1 MSKFKNVQVLTAA
14 AMLAAIAVI
23 LGFFK
28 IPLSPTLEIRFAV
41 LPIAVSGAMFGP
53 AMAAVVGI
61 LSDVG
66 GYLLK
71 PTGPFFPGFTV
82 SAAISGVIFGLL
94 LYKKK
99 ATWLRVTGAMT
110 IRTVVV
116 SILLN
121 SYWLTMLY
129 HKGFVPILAG
139 RITKEMILLPIFIA
153 MILALLKL
161 LEKTGMFSRF
171 ERKTDESQTS

>member
-14 AMLAAIAVI
+14 AMLTAIAVI

-28 IPLSPTLEIRFAV
+28 VPLSPTIEIRFAV

-53 AMAAVVGI
+53 GVAAVVGI

-71 PTGPFFPGFTV
+71 PTGPFFPGFTI
-82 SAAISGVIFGLL
+82 SAAISGIIFGVF
-94 LYKKK
+94 LYKKRVS
-99 ATWLRVTGAMT
+99 LVRVTLAM
-110 IRTVVV
+110 IARTVIV

-121 SYWLTMLY
+121 SYWLTILY
-129 HKGFVPILAG
+129 NKGFMPILGG
-139 RITKEMILLPIFIA
+139 RVIKEVFLLPIFIA
-153 MILALLKL
+153 MLMLLLKL
-161 LEKTGMFSRF
+161 LEKTGMLLKR
-171 ERKTDESQTS
+171 ERKADESPAD